1 VKLVRL
7 SEPVISAAVWHVV
20 PDRVA
25 DLLEGEQLA
34 HDRQLEWPVV
44 VLNHN
49 QNKLNNTLSKSN
61 TIKYIVNVFGNQIKR
76 LKLTSF
82 VQFYKPRFK
91 LPKK

>member
-1 VKLVRL
+1 MKLEKLVQL
-7 SEPVISAAVWHVV
+7 CEPVIGAAVWHVV

-25 DLLEGEQLA
+25 DLLKGEQLA

-49 QNKLNNTLSKSN
+49 QINTLSKSN

>member
-49 QNKLNNTLSKSN
+49 QNKLNNTLSMFLEIKSN
-61 TIKYIVNVFGNQIKR
+61 D
-76 LKLTSF
+76 
-82 VQFYKPRFK
+82 
-91 LPKK
+91 